1 MRPGCG
7 EIGTTVSNYKPD
19 ILAKHLDVIFCGLN
33 PAQSAAASGH
43 NFSHPSNRFWPV
55 LHAAGFTDVRID
67 PQHER
72 RLLEYGCGITAVVTR
87 PTKRAD
93 EVKTGEF
100 KAAQRSFEAKIR
112 RYAPRAVA
120 FLGKRFTAMTGHA
133 VSIWGRQA
141 IEFGGVM
148 VWILPN
154 PSGLNR
160 GFTFDGLV
168 KTYSELRQA
177 LVH

>member
-1 MRPGCG
+1 
-7 EIGTTVSNYKPD
+7 
-19 ILAKHLDVIFCGLN
+19 
-33 PAQSAAASGH
+33 
-43 NFSHPSNRFWPV
+43 V
-55 LHAAGFTDVRID
+55 LHAAGFTDVRIN

-72 RLLEYGCGITAVVTR
+72 RLLEYRCGITAVVTR

-120 FLGKRFTAMTGHA
+120 FLGKRAFTGMTGHA

-160 GFTFDGLV
+160 GFKLYGLV
-168 KTYSELRQA
+168 KAYSELRQA